1 MGGPNVPWSL
11 ALKWRNS
18 QLFTIEWE
26 HPTPVYSLNFTTSK
40 NEWFLQGLG
49 VSILY
54 RDYMPFMVG
63 FSGGWVFPFYSAKA
77 FLHTPSII
85 APKTRHIT
93 AIHGIFFNTDCAL
106 KITID
111 HWSDPKCVSPKVWSV
126 YTCALAEHWIT
137 MHLQH
142 TVKPPWI
149 ESDSPNIN
157 KNLQKIIGSL
167 VGSGWWMLVVNR
179 HPNKNK

>member
-1 MGGPNVPWSL
+1 MGTPNPL
-11 ALKWRNS
+11 YIA
-18 QLFTIEWE
+18 
-26 HPTPVYSLNFTTSK
+26 
-40 NEWFLQGLG
+40 
-49 VSILY
+49 SILQHPKMNGFFRGWVFPFY

-111 HWSDPKCVSPKVWSV
+111 H
-126 YTCALAEHWIT
+126 
-137 MHLQH
+137 
-142 TVKPPWI
+142 
-149 ESDSPNIN
+149 
-157 KNLQKIIGSL
+157 
-167 VGSGWWMLVVNR
+167 
-179 HPNKNK
+179 